1 MRKGELVWGME
12 WVNPK
17 ECGRA
22 PWNSCAVCGL
32 HRVLGRGGEVGTLT
46 STLDAPLLVQHPRPP
61 CMCLSGHC
69 FLSPLLTRGSAV
81 DE

>member
-12 WVNPK
+12 WVNSK

-32 HRVLGRGGEVGTLT
+32 HRVVGHGGEVGTLT
-46 STLDAPLLVQHPRPP
+46 STLDAPLLVQTPP
-61 CMCLSGHC
+61 APLHVPEWTLLSESSSHEGKC
-69 FLSPLLTRGSAV
+69 C
-81 DE
+81 